1 MNLRTMPL
9 ARQVFAL
16 QLAVL
21 VIVILVGAGLAI
33 LDARRDSD
41 DATRQEVTDVAV
53 TLAQATSTAA
63 AVLSPDPTATLQP
76 QTEAIRRQ
84 TGMDF
89 IVVMAPDRTRFT
101 HTDVSQ
107 IGKPFSG
114 NIDRALAGET
124 FTETY
129 AGTLGPSIRAVT
141 PVYAD
146 GSVIALVS
154 AGVTRTKIGAEVA
167 AQLPAIGLVALAG
180 LAVATA
186 GSLLLSRRLR
196 RQTHGLA
203 PAELRWMY
211 EHHEAVLHSIREG
224 LLVFGNAAS
233 QSGSR
238 NGASH
243 PGADG
248 VAEVVN
254 DEARRLLDLPD
265 GPVRRSDLPASMQ
278 AITGEVHDEMHV
290 TANRVLIVNQEP
302 VRWEGRPIGTV
313 MTIRDQTEV
322 RSVMGELDSVRG
334 FAESLRA
341 QAHESANRLH
351 TVITMVELGRYQD
364 AVDFAT
370 AELELSQ
377 HLIDRLMSAVHEPAL
392 AALLLGKVDQAAER
406 GVELT
411 VTDDT
416 ALDSIDPLTPQE
428 TVTLVGNLVDNAT
441 DVAATTP
448 DAWVEVT
455 VRHDESAIMVR
466 VADSGPGL
474 DSETFARAS
483 TRGFSTKSGHHG
495 LGLALVSQLVTR
507 HHGSLVTEREPC
519 AAIVVRIPTDGG
531 RP

>member
-1 MNLRTMPL
+1 
-9 ARQVFAL
+9 
-16 QLAVL
+16 
-21 VIVILVGAGLAI
+21 
-33 LDARRDSD
+33 
-41 DATRQEVTDVAV
+41 
-53 TLAQATSTAA
+53 
-63 AVLSPDPTATLQP
+63 
-76 QTEAIRRQ
+76 
-84 TGMDF
+84 
-89 IVVMAPDRTRFT
+89 
-101 HTDVSQ
+101 
-107 IGKPFSG
+107 
-114 NIDRALAGET
+114 
-124 FTETY
+124 
-129 AGTLGPSIRAVT
+129 
-141 PVYAD
+141 
-146 GSVIALVS
+146 
-154 AGVTRTKIGAEVA
+154 
-167 AQLPAIGLVALAG
+167 
-180 LAVATA
+180 
-186 GSLLLSRRLR
+186 
-196 RQTHGLA
+196 
-203 PAELRWMY
+203 
-211 EHHEAVLHSIREG
+211 
-224 LLVFGNAAS
+224 
-233 QSGSR
+233 
-238 NGASH
+238 
-243 PGADG
+243 
-248 VAEVVN
+248 
-254 DEARRLLDLPD
+254 
-265 GPVRRSDLPASMQ
+265 
-278 AITGEVHDEMHV
+278 MHV
-290 TANRVLIVNQEP
+290 TADRVLIVNQEP

-322 RSVMGELDSVRG
+322 RSVMDELDSVRG

-455 VRHDESAIMVR
+455 VRRDESAIMVR

-474 DSETFARAS
+474 DPETFARAS